1 MIAFTLASAAH
12 VAVLMLGPILL
23 VGVINRTKSIWVG
36 RRGVP
41 LLQLAYDL
49 AKLLKKRPV
58 YSATTTAIFR
68 VTPQV
73 ALGTALLTG
82 LVVPLVAA
90 RAPLSFPF
98 DFVLVAYG
106 WGLGRL
112 FLMLGALDTG
122 SAFEGM
128 GASREA
134 KYSALVEPAFFLAF
148 GALAAV
154 TGARSL
160 AELLRFPVHT
170 PADLLA
176 LVGVVAAL
184 FVLLQ
189 VESARLPVDDPATHL
204 ELTMIHEVMV
214 LDHSGPDLAAIQY
227 AAALKL
233 LLGAGLLA
241 TLVNPVDPGSAPGL
255 FGAMTLALILAIGI
269 VIGTVES
276 LMARLK
282 LRVLPRY
289 ALGAIVAAAFAL
301 LANAWSTGSLR

>member
-1 MIAFTLASAAH
+1 MPGRTLSIVAH
-12 VAVLMLGPILL
+12 LGVLVAGPVLLA
-23 VGVINRTKSIWVG
+23 GVINRTKSIWVG

-49 AKLLKKRPV
+49 IRLLRKRPV
-58 YSATTTAIFR
+58 YSATTTALFR
-68 VTPQV
+68 TAPYVV
-73 ALGTALLTG
+73 LGTALLTASM
-82 LVVPLVAA
+82 VPLVTA
-90 RAPLSFPF
+90 RAPLSFRF
-98 DFVLVAYG
+98 DFVLVAYA

-154 TGARSL
+154 TGSRSL
-160 AELLRFPVHT
+160 ADLLRFPVHS
-170 PADLLA
+170 P
-176 LVGVVAAL
+176 AAL
-184 FVLLQ
+184 FALASVVVALLVLLQ
-189 VESARLPVDDPATHL
+189 VESARIPVDDPATHL

-233 LLGAGLLA
+233 LAGAGLIA
-241 TLVNPVDPGSAPGL
+241 TLVNPIDAASAPGL
-255 FGAMTLALILAIGI
+255 YAATALLFLLAIG
-269 VIGTVES
+269 VLIGTVES
-276 LMARLK
+276 LMARL
-282 LRVLPRY
+282 RMRALPQY
-289 ALGAIVAAAFAL
+289 TLGAIVAAALAL
-301 LANAWSTGSLR
+301 LANAWGSGGPR